1 MFYLVSWFFLI
12 MALCR
17 MFLPPEAKK
26 IWTFGL
32 IFYFYTMEND
42 AFGMDLLVLNHKKF
56 PDKFLI
62 WKHKVIWKPKELFK
76 TGGIFLKILEILL
89 KTGGIFKNR
98 WNQKP
103 VEFFFE
109 QKNRWIFFENR
120 WNFFFDFFH
129 FFFDFL

>member
-1 MFYLVSWFFLI
+1 
-12 MALCR
+12 
-17 MFLPPEAKK
+17 
-26 IWTFGL
+26 
-32 IFYFYTMEND
+32 MEND

-103 VEFFFE
+103 VEFFLSKKTVELFHRFHRFPVE
-109 QKNRWIFFENR
+109 VN
-120 WNFFFDFFH
+120 DFPVPVVKMTH
-129 FFFDFL
+129 CP

>member
-1 MFYLVSWFFLI
+1 
-12 MALCR
+12 
-17 MFLPPEAKK
+17 
-26 IWTFGL
+26 
-32 IFYFYTMEND
+32 MEND

-109 QKNRWIFFENR
+109 QKKR
-120 WNFFFDFFH
+120 WNYSTGSTGFR
-129 FFFDFL
+129 LK

>member
-1 MFYLVSWFFLI
+1 
-12 MALCR
+12 
-17 MFLPPEAKK
+17 
-26 IWTFGL
+26 
-32 IFYFYTMEND
+32 MEND

-103 VEFFFE
+103 VEFFLSK
-109 QKNRWIFFENR
+109 KNGGIIPPVPPVSGGSKTPCYKLKKKSTN
-120 WNFFFDFFH
+120 
-129 FFFDFL
+129 L

>member
-1 MFYLVSWFFLI
+1 
-12 MALCR
+12 
-17 MFLPPEAKK
+17 
-26 IWTFGL
+26 
-32 IFYFYTMEND
+32 MEND

-56 PDKFLI
+56 PDTFLI

-103 VEFFFE
+103 VEFFLSKKTGGIIPPVPPVSGGSKTPWFVGFC
-109 QKNRWIFFENR
+109 RI
-120 WNFFFDFFH
+120 
-129 FFFDFL
+129 L